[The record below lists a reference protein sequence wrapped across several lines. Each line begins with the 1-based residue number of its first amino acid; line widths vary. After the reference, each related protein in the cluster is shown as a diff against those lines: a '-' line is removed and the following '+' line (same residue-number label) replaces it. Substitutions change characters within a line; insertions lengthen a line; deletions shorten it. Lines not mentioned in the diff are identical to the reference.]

1 MTSRSTPTCAHERRP
16 GTTVCLRCRHD
27 ELVASRAKLRQAGLK
42 LVLAGGAAALV
53 IGGVVNVASSL
64 MTRGSSQITEVT
76 VERSPESVPRPSFA
90 VTQSGEVA
98 QPAAAAAARPQSPAT
113 TPAIPHGT
121 TPLAAGFTAER
132 SGDTVR
138 VTFDTQDGRTRRSD
152 KFENVVRETLPIVF
166 GDAGRSAVDRLA
178 AGGLVPPGELLS
190 TLDGAPLVIPV
201 GDGRTIRLSPGARAG
216 RDGPLVV
223 TYRAVIEP
231 ASAPSRS

>member
-1 MTSRSTPTCAHERRP
+1 MTPRSTPTCAHERRP
-16 GTTVCLRCRHD
+16 GTTVCLRCRHE
-27 ELVASRAKLRQAGLK
+27 ELVASRTKLRQSALK
-42 LVLAGGAAALV
+42 LVLTGGAAALV
-53 IGGVVNVASSL
+53 IGGVVSGASAL
-64 MTRGSSQITEVT
+64 MSRGSSQITEVT
-76 VERSPESVPRPSFA
+76 VERAPEPVPRPSFA

-98 QPAAAAAARPQSPAT
+98 QPAAAATRPKSPAT
-113 TPAIPHGT
+113 APAIPHGT

-152 KFENVVRETLPIVF
+152 KFENVVRETLPVVF
-166 GDAGRSAVDRLA
+166 GDAGRSAVDRLP

-201 GDGRTIRLSPGARAG
+201 GDGRTIRLTPGARAG